1 MSKKI
6 NNPAPVTLY
15 FSATI
20 KTTELIL
27 ELGRWKSAYQLLH
40 TNFISLTLTA
50 QDAILHLA
58 KYLSL
63 IMQIAPLVSIIQ
75 NVCRISPNKM
85 YLFAC
90 IWSYF
95 SLEQLSAVYQR
106 GVGKNFVS
114 NANSYYH
121 CWKDIPRRR
130 IYLKIYLYGS
140 WKYKYC
146 MDRQCLT

>member
-6 NNPAPVTLY
+6 NTPAPVVLY

-40 TNFISLTLTA
+40 TNFLSLTLTA

-114 NANSYYH
+114 NANFITIVERTYQGEGFISRYTYMAAGCIH
-121 CWKDIPRRR
+121 TVWI
-130 IYLKIYLYGS
+130 GNA
-140 WKYKYC
+140 
-146 MDRQCLT
+146 